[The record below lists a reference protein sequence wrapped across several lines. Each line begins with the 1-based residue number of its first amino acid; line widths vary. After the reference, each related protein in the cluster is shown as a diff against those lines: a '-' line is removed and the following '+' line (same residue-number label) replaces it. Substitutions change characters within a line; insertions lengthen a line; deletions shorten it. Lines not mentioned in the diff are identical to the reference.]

1 MADSRLFLPALAGA
15 RVKAVEATAALL
27 ADVPEARDPL
37 TSGQY
42 KDLTLS
48 EVLEHLRL
56 DGPVAAE
63 IGTDTLASA
72 LALVVAEQ
80 GRRIAELEA
89 RLPEP
94 AKPKGRAG
102 R

>member
-1 MADSRLFLPALAGA
+1 MADVRLFLPALAGA
-15 RVKAVEATAALL
+15 RAKAVEATAALL

-37 TSGQY
+37 TSGQPMNP
-42 KDLTLS
+42 TLS

-63 IGTDTLASA
+63 IGPEAVASA

-89 RLPEP
+89 RLP
-94 AKPKGRAG
+94 ATPKGKAG